1 MLIKHDEILLK
12 LQKETKLPYEQLR
25 IMFNDFWQQMLMH
38 LQHPEDNFYKGIL
51 IRDCI
56 KFRLNPKQVIKSYK
70 YLKEKRPNSVYPKDF
85 DIEKINQQLLENDIY
100 TEKQKKIIQESQR
113 IGIHHFG
120 EKGHHSDEEE

>member
-12 LQKETKLPYEQLR
+12 LQKETNLPYEQLR

-56 KFRLNPKQVIKSYK
+56 KFRLNPKQVMRSYK
-70 YLKEKRPNSVYPKDF
+70 YLKEKRPISIYPKDF

-100 TEKQKKIIQESQR
+100 TKKQKEIVQESQR
-113 IGIHHFG
+113 IGIHFSREEG
-120 EKGHHSDEEE
+120 NYSNEEE